1 MDYTQ
6 EQERQAQFLADN
18 GVDLIIGSY
27 PHVVEPV
34 KMDHSRK
41 MEIVLLFYYSLGN
54 FPVNPEY
61 SGKYAWRSGEYNN
74 Q

>member
-34 KMDHSRK
+34 KWITAEKWRSYSC
-41 MEIVLLFYYSLGN
+41 LLFTWQ